1 MLRYPA
7 LFLVLASIAGA
18 LGYGGLAGGGA
29 EFSKT
34 LFFVFLAL
42 AALGCLINRL
52 REPVEPLEPGAD
64 LMIPEPG
71 ADLTIPVGDLTI
83 PVVRPVAR
91 RPASSRGGGRRRPG
105 IGSHGAR
112 PSRGGRS

>member
-7 LFLVLASIAGA
+7 LFLFLASIAGA
-18 LGYGGLAGGGA
+18 LGYGGLVGGGA
-29 EFSKT
+29 EFCKT

-52 REPVEPLEPGAD
+52 REPVEPLEPGA
-64 LMIPEPG
+64 EPG
-71 ADLTIPVGDLTI
+71 ADLTIPEPGGDLTI